1 MKICPNCKATLD
13 DNARFC
19 LQCMTSLEEKE
30 QITPPKKKVRQWLW
44 MLICIP
50 FLIAFAYL
58 LIPKGEQPQPISSQT
73 EPSETVEPSDT
84 VEPSE
89 TDLPSEDSSAL
100 TCSVDG
106 VKYTF
111 RPATSAD
118 DPNAITLKNHFV
130 LITVEGSP
138 SDGIYRVPSFV
149 GDDTYALVTAI
160 ADGAFEGTGAKKIDL
175 GHNVRYVSKNAF
187 AGCALTELYLHED
200 VFIDQA
206 SFSSCPEELTIHCPH
221 YLENTEGSLWS
232 ELAIDYGF
240 QWQNEVY

>member
-1 MKICPNCKATLD
+1 MKTCPNCKASLD
-13 DNARFC
+13 DTARFC

-30 QITPPKKKVRQWLW
+30 QIPPPKKRARRRLW

-50 FLIAFAYL
+50 LLIAFVYL
-58 LIPKGEQPQPISSQT
+58 FIPKGEQPQAASSQT
-73 EPSETVEPSDT
+73 D
-84 VEPSE
+84 PSE
-89 TDLPSEDSSAL
+89 TDLPSEDPSAL

-118 DPNAITLKNHFV
+118 DPNAITLENHFV
-130 LITVEGSP
+130 LIAVEGTP

-160 ADGAFEGTGAKKIDL
+160 SDGAFEGTNAQIIDL

-187 AGCALTELYLHED
+187 AGCVLTELYLHED

-206 SFSSCPEELTIHCPH
+206 AFSSCSEELTIRCPE
-221 YLENTEGSLWS
+221 YLENTEGALWS
-232 ELAIDYGF
+232 ELAVDYGF